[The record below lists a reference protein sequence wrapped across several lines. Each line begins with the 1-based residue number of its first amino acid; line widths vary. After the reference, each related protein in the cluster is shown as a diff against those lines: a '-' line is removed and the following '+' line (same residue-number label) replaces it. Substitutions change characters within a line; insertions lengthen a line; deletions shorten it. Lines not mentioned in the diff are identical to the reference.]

1 MPRGQYPRTHIPVHR
16 FSITFHDDDWP
27 YIEKAAQKRGMSVA
41 SFVRAC
47 VFEII
52 HRKES
57 ARQSQQDNPKAK
69 EKASA

>member
-1 MPRGQYPRTHIPVHR
+1 MPRGIYPRMRILVHR

-47 VFEII
+47 VFDAI

-57 ARQSQQDNPKAK
+57 PRQQDKPKAK
-69 EKASA
+69 EKANA